1 MAAAISDLCTGKIRN
16 RLILLGL
23 TLGFMITV
31 YEKGV
36 RSIPLWFFQISI
48 PVILFFLAFRIGGLG
63 AGDIKLFSV
72 IAGFLTIKEWWVCIV
87 AAFISGTVVC
97 AVKILFAKKMRD
109 PNRIHFSI
117 PILAGYLYYLGVMN

>member
-36 RSIPLWFFQISI
+36 RSIPLWFFQIYI

-72 IAGFLTIKEWWVCIV
+72 IAGFLTIEEWWICIV
-87 AAFISGTVVC
+87 AAFVSGAVIC

-109 PNRIHFSI
+109 PHRIHFSI
-117 PILAGYLYYLGVMN
+117 PILAGYLYYLGVMS